1 MMGKKGLKAAMKE
14 IVPQKRPELSPM
26 FMQHM
31 RQVKELSKKGFHP
44 AEEIK
49 FRKEIDNAYQHSL
62 ENKVRGTGG
71 DRAKFLAQTGILDAA
86 RSSALLDYAAKDAEL
101 QRKNQDR
108 YEKMMLFKENYD
120 IQRTEQDRLEDLER
134 QVANKEAAINFTSAA
149 FTNAMSGLNK
159 TSVSGLVEKFLGA
172 TSGDGI
178 NVHNSEKY

>member
-1 MMGKKGLKAAMKE
+1 MTA
-14 IVPQKRPELSPM
+14 
-26 FMQHM
+26 
-31 RQVKELSKKGFHP
+31 
-44 AEEIK
+44 
-49 FRKEIDNAYQHSL
+49 
-62 ENKVRGTGG
+62 G